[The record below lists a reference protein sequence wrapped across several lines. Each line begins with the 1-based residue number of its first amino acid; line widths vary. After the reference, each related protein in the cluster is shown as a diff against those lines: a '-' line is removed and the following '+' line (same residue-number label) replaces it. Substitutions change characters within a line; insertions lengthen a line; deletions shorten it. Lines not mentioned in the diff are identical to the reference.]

1 MKKLIFSLLLVLF
14 FSGCLFYESPPTT
27 DEIVEAIKK
36 VGEYQYQAHISE
48 IEDSRLM
55 FIQNITGGMS
65 LERNE
70 GFEEWKTYS
79 PNGELREIYRV
90 AVFDGKYHSYRFRRD
105 EEGVLENVT
114 EEYPLEEL
122 VSTENTTSFL
132 KDYFGWPLMTLS
144 VFLKN
149 GTAEFV
155 GRKDEL
161 YVFTIRY
168 NRKEEDKDYVYIWNS
183 TGELWVNGTLPVR
196 FLVNITTTT
205 IESNS
210 NRTKTAISLVELS
223 LSYSYLTPEWIK
235 K

>member
-1 MKKLIFSLLLVLF
+1 MKKLIFPL
-14 FSGCLFYESPPTT
+14 
-27 DEIVEAIKK
+27 DEMVEAIKK
-36 VGEYQYQAHISE
+36 VGEYQYQVYISE
-48 IEDSRLM
+48 IEDSKLM
-55 FIQNITGGMS
+55 FTRAISGGMS

-79 PNGELREIYRV
+79 LTGELREIYRV

-105 EEGVLENVT
+105 EEKVLENVT

-155 GRKDEL
+155 GRKNEF

-168 NRKEEDKDYVYIWNS
+168 NRKEQDKEYVYILNS

-196 FLVNITTTT
+196 FLVNITATT

-210 NRTKTAISLVELS
+210 NRTKTAISLVELN
-223 LSYSYLTPEWIK
+223 LSYSYSTPEWIK